1 MNESHIDAG
10 ETKCTEDELVSVRDD
25 RKLYELDIYEAI
37 EREKSIR
44 RDKDDVVRFA
54 VSLDVQLTD
63 EIDSIEDKL
72 NCSEEMIRNVLIMHG
87 LSIIQRKL
95 RKAIK
100 EIGRMRVLLINCD
113 NSGIRSRASSANNA
127 LYERQ
132 VNVKRRNV
140 TIPKNVTGSVDKIS
154 KIMFMDSM
162 TFYQVCMAFSLF
174 TRDDIIPDRKT
185 YFGERRKFFV
195 SHVRGQYEQFRGQ
208 EYILNEVL
216 GSDEYRSVFDIDE
229 L

>member
-1 MNESHIDAG
+1 MNELETIAG
-10 ETKCTEDELVSVRDD
+10 ERMYNEDELVSVGDNK
-25 RKLYELDIYEAI
+25 KLYELDIYEAI
-37 EREKSIR
+37 KREKSIR

-95 RKAIK
+95 GKAIK
-100 EIGRMRVLLINCD
+100 EIMRLRVLLINCN
-113 NSGIRSRASSANNA
+113 NSRIRSRASSANNA
-127 LYERQ
+127 IYERQ
-132 VNVKRRNV
+132 INAKRRSV
-140 TIPKNVTGSVDKIS
+140 TIPKNVTGAVNKIS
-154 KIMFMDSM
+154 KAMFMDSM

-174 TRDDIIPDRKT
+174 TRDDMIPDRKA
-185 YFGERRKFFV
+185 YFDERRKYFI

-208 EYILNEVL
+208 EYILNEL
-216 GSDEYRSVFDIDE
+216 LESDEYRSMFDIDE